1 MRFARVNGVTIHFGD
16 TGERGL
22 PVLVFANSLGT
33 DFRIWDGVVEA
44 LAGRFRMIRY
54 DKRGHGLSE
63 ATPAPYRMED
73 HAGDLIALL
82 AHLGIERTHV
92 CGLSV
97 GGMIAQAVA
106 AARPALVERLV
117 LIGTAARIG
126 DTAGWNQRIAAVE
139 ADGIAA
145 LADGVM
151 EKWFTGDFR
160 TAGNPVFAGM
170 KAMLTRSPVEGY
182 VGTCAA
188 LRDADLTASTAALDL
203 PVLAL
208 AGAEDGSTPPS
219 LVQAM
224 ARSISGASFE
234 AIPGAGHIPCVE
246 QPEATARLIDDFLSQ
261 PGGA

>member
-1 MRFARVNGVTIHFGD
+1 MRFARVNGVAIHYGD
-16 TGERGL
+16 TGETNL

-44 LAGRFRMIRY
+44 LSGRFRMVRH

-63 ATPAPYRMED
+63 AVPGPSRIED

-82 AHLGIERTHV
+82 AHLDIARAHV

-106 AARPALVERLV
+106 AARPALVDRLV
-117 LIGTAARIG
+117 LIGTAAKIG
-126 DTAGWNQRIAAVE
+126 DTDSWNQRIATVE
-139 ADGIAA
+139 AGGIAA

-151 EKWFTGDFR
+151 EKWFTADFR
-160 TAGNPVFAGM
+160 REDNPLFTGM
-170 KAMLTRSPVEGY
+170 KTMLTRTPADGY
-182 VGTCAA
+182 VATCAA

-208 AGAEDGSTPPS
+208 VGAEDGSTPPA

-224 ARSISGASFE
+224 ARTISGARFE

-246 QPEATARLIDDFLSQ
+246 QPEATARLIGDFLSE